1 MDTETLDLLDLG
13 DATKETKQLYPR
25 PVYLDS
31 LYYLGILPDIG

>member
-1 MDTETLDLLDLG
+1 MTTDFIDVIDLG
-13 DATKETKQLYPR
+13 DATKETRQLYPR